1 MKKFKLYKLIIIFTL
16 ITSVSKAQNLVYA
29 NLEMIVNTSEVGKKI
44 ISNFSKK
51 NEKLLKEFKIGEE
64 KIKEK
69 EKKLISQKN
78 ILQDDEYI
86 KKINQLKDEV
96 NVFNESNKKKLNELN
111 TNRDKILDSFL
122 KEIKKTL
129 SDFAEQ
135 NKIDLILSS
144 NQIIIGKSNLDVTN
158 DILIIVNKKITNFKL
173 NND

>member
-111 TNRDKILDSFL
+111 SNRDKILDSFL

-144 NQIIIGKSNLDVTN
+144 NQIIIGKSNLDVTK
-158 DILIIVNKKITNFKL
+158 DILIIVNRKITNFEIE
-173 NND
+173 

>member
-78 ILQDDEYI
+78 ILQENEYI
-86 KKINQLKDEV
+86 KKVNQLKQEV
-96 NVFNESNKKKLNELN
+96 NLFNESNKKKLNEL
-111 TNRDKILDSFL
+111 TSNRDKILDSFL

-129 SDFAEQ
+129 TDFAEKK
-135 NKIDLILSS
+135 KIDLILSS
-144 NQIIIGKSNLDVTN
+144 NQIIIGKSNLDVTK
-158 DILIIVNKKITNFKL
+158 DILIIVNKKITNFEIE
-173 NND
+173 

>member
-1 MKKFKLYKLIIIFTL
+1 VKKLKLYNLIIIIAL
-16 ITSVSKAQNLVYA
+16 ITSVCKAQNLAYA

-51 NEKLLKEFKIGEE
+51 NEKLLEEFKIEEE

-78 ILQDDEYI
+78 ILQDNEYI
-86 KKINQLKDEV
+86 KKVNQLKLEV
-96 NVFNESNKKKLNELN
+96 NLFNESNKKKLNELN
-111 TNRDKILDSFL
+111 SNRDKILDSFL

-158 DILIIVNKKITNFKL
+158 DILIIVNKKIKNFEIK
-173 NND
+173 

>member
-51 NEKLLKEFKIGEE
+51 NENLLKEFKIGEE

-111 TNRDKILDSFL
+111 SNRDKILDSFL

-144 NQIIIGKSNLDVTN
+144 NQIIIGKSNLDVTK
-158 DILIIVNKKITNFKL
+158 DILIIVNRKITNFEIE
-173 NND
+173 

>member
-111 TNRDKILDSFL
+111 SNRDKILDSFL

-135 NKIDLILSS
+135 NNIDLILSS
-144 NQIIIGKSNLDVTN
+144 NQIIIGKSNLDVTK
-158 DILIIVNKKITNFKL
+158 DILIIVNRKITNFEIE
-173 NND
+173 